1 MRPATPSLR
10 HSLSPEDKELLD
22 MTGRV
27 CLVTGANT
35 GLGLATSVAL
45 ASRRASV
52 HMLCRNRERGEAAVA
67 EVRRRSGSD
76 DVSLHVVDVSLVS
89 AVKQF
94 AADWLESGRP
104 VHGV

>member
-1 MRPATPSLR
+1 
-10 HSLSPEDKELLD
+10 
-22 MTGRV
+22 
-27 CLVTGANT
+27 
-35 GLGLATSVAL
+35 
-45 ASRRASV
+45 
-52 HMLCRNRERGEAAVA
+52 MLCRNRERGEAAVA